1 MTHDGLAVVINA
13 KMLRLF
19 GVAFYALVTLYLVT
33 ANGLEVKRNTRQ
45 VLTRSS
51 CHFVK
56 LTVRVLAC
64 IVDPVDEH
72 EQKQNN
78 LTVHFFHKHANDR
91 RKTTFFFYLD
101 LCSRDQ

>member
-45 VLTRSS
+45 VLTRSNELS
-51 CHFVK
+51 LCKVNRQGIGLHRGSSGRTRTK
-56 LTVRVLAC
+56 T
-64 IVDPVDEH
+64 
-72 EQKQNN
+72 EQFNCAF
-78 LTVHFFHKHANDR
+78 LP
-91 RKTTFFFYLD
+91 
-101 LCSRDQ
+101 